1 MYIIIYLV
9 FVPAE
14 ANMNGNY
21 FHFRAY
27 KEPEKSSNMP
37 RVTELKNVK

>member
-1 MYIIIYLV
+1 MYIINYLV

-21 FHFRAY
+21 FH
-27 KEPEKSSNMP
+27 KDPEKSSNMP